1 MDWQELRDG
10 AGKRFLL
17 DDGAQMIGVITVSD
31 GAAQIA
37 FFADCENI
45 ESAEA
50 QSERLG
56 EFSDF
61 IDKLQPQDVIDI
73 CCAMDRTAKAS

>member
-1 MDWQELRDG
+1 MHWQELRDG
-10 AGKRFLL
+10 AGKRFVL

-45 ESAEA
+45 ESAGA

-56 EFSDF
+56 E
-61 IDKLQPQDVIDI
+61 DVIDI